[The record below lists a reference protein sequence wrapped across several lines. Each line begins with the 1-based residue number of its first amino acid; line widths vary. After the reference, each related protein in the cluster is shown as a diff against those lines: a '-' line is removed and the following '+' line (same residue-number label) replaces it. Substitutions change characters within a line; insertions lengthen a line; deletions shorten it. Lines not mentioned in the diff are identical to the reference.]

1 MTMMVRMIMFDLQL
15 LTIVFVFA
23 FADDNCS
30 LRQGFV
36 VAKRQFDL

>member
-15 LTIVFVFA
+15 LTIVFA